1 LVPRASALPENN
13 YREYLPMV
21 KVRVRVKYW
30 GTDNNN
36 NNNVTIFMVLSS
48 WLRAVA
54 GLHPGHLMNETQ
66 RQMAANPQTKSNAI
80 SGGEMSVSH
89 NVLHSYIGSP

>member
-1 LVPRASALPENN
+1 
-13 YREYLPMV
+13 
-21 KVRVRVKYW
+21 
-30 GTDNNN
+30 
-36 NNNVTIFMVLSS
+36 MVLSS

-54 GLHPGHLMNETQ
+54 GLHPVHLMNETQ

-89 NVLHSYIGSP
+89 NVLHSYIGSPWARRVCVCVCVTGSWPIVMLGDA